1 MKNHHRVSEMER
13 FIHNES
19 DLFLLRVQYLTE
31 AHVFYKLTGVLVHI
45 YIFTLIH
52 Q

>member
-19 DLFLLRVQYLTE
+19 DLLVQYLTE